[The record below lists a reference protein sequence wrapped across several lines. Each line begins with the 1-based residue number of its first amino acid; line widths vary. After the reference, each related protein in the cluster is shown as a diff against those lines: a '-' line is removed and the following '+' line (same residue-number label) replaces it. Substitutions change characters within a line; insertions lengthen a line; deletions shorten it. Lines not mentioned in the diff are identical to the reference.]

1 MNVFNDYLKNEQAE
15 PFSFSHTYCLV
26 ALGALLENVFMCCH
40 EPCCRDSTFA
50 EEPAVEKLNRFK
62 SCKG

>member
-1 MNVFNDYLKNEQAE
+1 MDVFNNYLKNEQAE

-26 ALGALLENVFMCCH
+26 ALGALLENVFMYCH
-40 EPCCRDSTFA
+40 EPCCR
-50 EEPAVEKLNRFK
+50 EPAVEKLHRFK